1 VFHPNGL
8 QRTDIRRLYKQI
20 LEPVLPYDKMIV
32 AMARPSNLR
41 DVLTKTALTLP
52 AGLDIY
58 SLIHELNQAQTK
70 SAQKAIQ
77 CQKPN

>member
-1 VFHPNGL
+1 
-8 QRTDIRRLYKQI
+8 
-20 LEPVLPYDKMIV
+20 MIV

-52 AGLDIY
+52 TDLDIY
-58 SLIHELNQAQTK
+58 SLIHELNQTQTE